1 MIPDGDRRHCAES
14 GGVVDEPAV
23 VGVEHDVVGV
33 LVLHDDA
40 LDEARDPSRHAP
52 AHHGLEGRVAGDR
65 LRERL
70 DPRGG
75 DGSPHLDFHPSGSV
89 ARSKSLRHER
99 PTGGIRPATNMAIET
114 VALIKLPPSVFT
126 SLPRADGAPA
136 ELPRLR
142 LKGEEGATY
151 EARLLDDGALVYT
164 PVAFGADP
172 SAVLDALWDLLG
184 DALADHDDDDGIFVL
199 PSVANVGASTYD
211 TVITELGEAGDW
223 IAFDDVDDVE
233 DDDDDDD
240 HEGHDHD
247 HGHDHAAEGDVV
259 GPGDD
264 FMSMMAN
271 ITNSLGADTLMGLQQ
286 AMMSGDPKAFERAQ
300 AAVAAKLSQRSD
312 LVDQL
317 QGLVGAMP
325 PELRDMAMNTSPDE
339 LMRQMQ
345 GAGADPVAAMRKLSD
360 EKGRKR

>member
-1 MIPDGDRRHCAES
+1 
-14 GGVVDEPAV
+14 
-23 VGVEHDVVGV
+23 
-33 LVLHDDA
+33 
-40 LDEARDPSRHAP
+40 
-52 AHHGLEGRVAGDR
+52 
-65 LRERL
+65 
-70 DPRGG
+70 
-75 DGSPHLDFHPSGSV
+75 
-89 ARSKSLRHER
+89 
-99 PTGGIRPATNMAIET
+99 MAIET

-142 LKGEEGATY
+142 LKGEEGGTF

-164 PVAFGADP
+164 SVAFGGDP

-184 DALADHDDDDGIFVL
+184 DALADHDDDNGVFVL

-211 TVITELGEAGDW
+211 AVIAELGEAGEW
-223 IAFDDVDDVE
+223 IAF
-233 DDDDDDD
+233 DDDDD
-240 HEGHDHD
+240 HEEHDHDHAGHTHDHD
-247 HGHDHAAEGDVV
+247 HGDDAAAGDVM

-264 FMSMMAN
+264 FMAMMAN

>member
-1 MIPDGDRRHCAES
+1 
-14 GGVVDEPAV
+14 
-23 VGVEHDVVGV
+23 
-33 LVLHDDA
+33 
-40 LDEARDPSRHAP
+40 
-52 AHHGLEGRVAGDR
+52 
-65 LRERL
+65 
-70 DPRGG
+70 
-75 DGSPHLDFHPSGSV
+75 
-89 ARSKSLRHER
+89 
-99 PTGGIRPATNMAIET
+99 MAIET

-126 SLPRADGAPA
+126 ALPRADGAPA

-142 LKGEEGATY
+142 LKGEEGATF

-164 PVAFGADP
+164 SVAFGADP

-184 DALADHDDDDGIFVL
+184 DALADHDDDNGIFVL

-211 TVITELGEAGDW
+211 AVITELGEAGDW
-223 IAFDDVDDVE
+223 IAFDD
-233 DDDDDDD
+233 DD
-240 HEGHDHD
+240 HHDHDGHDGHDGHDHD
-247 HGHDHAAEGDVV
+247 HDAADGEVMA
-259 GPGDD
+259 PGDD

-286 AMMSGDPKAFERAQ
+286 AMMSGDARAFERAQ

-317 QGLVGAMP
+317 QGLMGAMP
-325 PELRDMAMNTSPDE
+325 PELRDMAMNASPDD